1 MFNTIDMHCDTLM
14 AAEFRDGP
22 DADIFDC
29 PQQAIDIKNLLNA
42 KAMAQFFAIYIPRG
56 EWLKR
61 ERKPVSSSQFIEDC
75 AQIFENTISSHSDV
89 VAKACNADDVEK
101 NRREGKL
108 SMILAMEDGVE
119 VHGDMS
125 RLDHFYDLGVR
136 CLTLTHNYENCFGY
150 PHSKDP
156 VAMRKGLTEFGKEA
170 VKHMQDIGMI
180 VDVSHA
186 SDGVFYDVCKIARLP
201 FVATHSNCR
210 SISDVTRNMTDDM
223 IRELHRHGGVMGINF
238 LPSFLDNTPG
248 NEESR
253 VRDMVEMA
261 LHEKEIAG
269 VDVIAIGTDFDGMSG
284 DLEIKH
290 PDEMHLLYDAL
301 IRAGF
306 SVDEVEK
313 IAFGNVLRVMR
324 DAMH

>member
-150 PHSKDP
+150 PHSKEP
-156 VAMRKGLTEFGKEA
+156 KAMSKGLTEFGKEA
-170 VKHMQDIGMI
+170 VKHMQDIGML

-210 SISDVTRNMTDDM
+210 SISAVTRNMTDEM
-223 IRELHRHGGVMGINF
+223 IKELHRHGGVMGINF
-238 LPSFLDNTPG
+238 LPSFLDGTPG
-248 NEESR
+248 NNESR